1 MASVEPKY
9 QGVKEKRKKERGDS
23 KEKENFFHCCSLPL
37 PPHPHSDTDTRVT
50 FFMDSPSVK
59 WELSYKIV
67 YGLWGVSKGKRKE
80 IWARGTT
87 REREWRRKT
96 FPLSSRALPALHM
109 TEIPFPFPFER
120 LPGLRWLDMHAL
132 PCVVT
137 ELGCYVL
144 VSQLYLIWTISCS
157 CGDDGYVVS
166 NQLFDVCVFFTG
178 IRKCRTY
185 SDMWRT
191 YQQNGWPSIVRGT
204 ASDWSMVFV
213 SRRVVKMYYSEVAFQ
228 GTC

>member
-1 MASVEPKY
+1 MDY
-9 QGVKEKRKKERGDS
+9 ERIA
-23 KEKENFFHCCSLPL
+23 CLA
-37 PPHPHSDTDTRVT
+37 
-50 FFMDSPSVK
+50 
-59 WELSYKIV
+59 
-67 YGLWGVSKGKRKE
+67 GVSKGKGKG
-80 IWARGTT
+80 IWARDTA
-87 REREWRRKT
+87 REQEWRRKT
-96 FPLSSRALPALHM
+96 FPLSSRALRVLHM

-120 LPGLRWLDMHAL
+120 LPGLRWLGMHAL

-144 VSQLYLIWTISCS
+144 VSQLYLIWAISGS
-157 CGDDGYVVS
+157 CDDDGYVVS
-166 NQLFDVCVFFTG
+166 NQLFDVFVFVTG

-228 GTC
+228 GTCWTDTLHLN

>member
-1 MASVEPKY
+1 MASVEPEY

-23 KEKENFFHCCSLPL
+23 KEKENFFHC
-37 PPHPHSDTDTRVT
+37 
-50 FFMDSPSVK
+50 
-59 WELSYKIV
+59 W
-67 YGLWGVSKGKRKE
+67 
-80 IWARGTT
+80 
-87 REREWRRKT
+87 
-96 FPLSSRALPALHM
+96 
-109 TEIPFPFPFER
+109 
-120 LPGLRWLDMHAL
+120 WLDMHAL

-144 VSQLYLIWTISCS
+144 VSQLYLIWAISGS

-204 ASDWSMVFV
+204 ASDWYMVFV
-213 SRRVVKMYYSEVAFQ
+213 SWRVVKMYYSELAFQ
-228 GTC
+228 GICWTDTLHLN

>member
-1 MASVEPKY
+1 MAFVEPEY
-9 QGVKEKRKKERGDS
+9 QGVKEKRKKRKGDS
-23 KEKENFFHCCSLPL
+23 KDKENFFHCSFPL
-37 PPHPHSDTDTRVT
+37 PP
-50 FFMDSPSVK
+50 
-59 WELSYKIV
+59 
-67 YGLWGVSKGKRKE
+67 
-80 IWARGTT
+80 
-87 REREWRRKT
+87 RRRT
-96 FPLSSRALPALHM
+96 FPLSSRALRALHM

-120 LPGLRWLDMHAL
+120 LPGLGWLGMHAL

-144 VSQLYLIWTISCS
+144 VSQLYLIGAISGS
-157 CGDDGYVVS
+157 CDDGGYVVS
-166 NQLFDVCVFFTG
+166 NQLFDVFVFVTG
-178 IRKCRTY
+178 IRECRTY

-228 GTC
+228 GICWTDTLHLN